1 MKIDEM
7 IQKAYENCATDVHM
21 LPDCPVMFRINGRMT
36 ALEEEGVRPAELAD
50 MISELL
56 NDRQREKLE
65 EDGEIDTAV
74 LISGCFRIRANIYRQ
89 QGGYAA
95 ALRILSSQI
104 PTPEELEIPRPV
116 VELTKENKGLVLITG
131 ETGSGKTTTLAS
143 LLNLIASR
151 DTKHI
156 ITIEDPIEYLIP
168 GGRSIVS
175 QREIGSD
182 AVSYAKAVKAAQRQD
197 ADVIFI
203 GELSDMETIT
213 EAIAA
218 AESGHLVFSS
228 LYTNRTE
235 DTLHRLI
242 DIFPE
247 YMRQQVRTQLAAVL
261 KGVIA
266 RQLLPRCDREERS
279 AVFEIMLEDKEIQT
293 LLREDRI
300 SQISSVI
307 EARRETGMQTM
318 DDAILSAYMRSRIS
332 EETAI
337 ACANDADTMRR
348 RMTIY

>member
-1 MKIDEM
+1 MKIDEI
-7 IQKAYENCATDVHM
+7 IQKAYEYHATDIHM
-21 LPDCPVMFRINGRMT
+21 LPNCPVMFRVNGKMT
-36 ALEEEGVRPAELAD
+36 LPGEESIRQAELKE

-56 NDRQREKLE
+56 DGRQREQLE
-65 EDGEIDTAV
+65 EDGEIDIAV
-74 LISGCFRIRANIYRQ
+74 LISGCFRIRINIYRQ
-89 QGGYAA
+89 QGEYAA

-104 PTPEELEIPRPV
+104 PTPRELDIPQSV

-131 ETGSGKTTTLAS
+131 EAGSGKTTTLAS
-143 LLNLIASR
+143 LLNLIAGR

-168 GGRSIVS
+168 GGKSIVS

-182 AVSYAKAVKAAQRQD
+182 AVSYAKAVKAALRQD

-242 DIFPE
+242 DVFPE
-247 YMRQQVRTQLAAVL
+247 HMRQQVRTQLATVL

-266 RQLLPRCDREERS
+266 RQLLPRCDREERN
-279 AVFEIMLEDKEIQT
+279 AVFEIMLEDKEIQM
-293 LLREDRI
+293 LLRENRL
-300 SQISSVI
+300 SQIPSVM
-307 EARRETGMQTM
+307 EARREAGMQTM
-318 DDAILSAYMRSRIS
+318 DDAILSAYMKSRIS

-337 ACANDADTMRR
+337 AYANDTDTMRR
-348 RMTIY
+348 RITIY